1 MRAHAMTLNP
11 FSLMMEPEV
20 VLQAMERSAS
30 LKSLRRREMHPLDKP
45 VIPYIK
51 GYKGA
56 QIDDDEE
63 DMDEQ
68 P

>member
-1 MRAHAMTLNP
+1 MRAQAMTLNP

-30 LKSLRRREMHPLDKP
+30 LNNLRRREMHPLDKP

-51 GYKGA
+51 GYKV
-56 QIDDDEE
+56 DDMDDEE
-63 DMDEQ
+63 EMDEQ

>member
-1 MRAHAMTLNP
+1 MRAQAMTLNP

-30 LKSLRRREMHPLDKP
+30 LNNLRRREMHPLDKP

-51 GYKGA
+51 GYKVN
-56 QIDDDEE
+56 DMDDEE
-63 DMDEQ
+63 EMDEQ